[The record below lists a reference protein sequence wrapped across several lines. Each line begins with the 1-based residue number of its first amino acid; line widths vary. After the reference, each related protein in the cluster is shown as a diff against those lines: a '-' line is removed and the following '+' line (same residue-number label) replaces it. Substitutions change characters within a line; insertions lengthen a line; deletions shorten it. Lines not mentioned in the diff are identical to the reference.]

1 MKDTRYIL
9 ILLIAAT
16 FSGCGKKNNESL
28 ERLQKYQEEAGKKLD
43 SMRQQDYK
51 ELMDSVNNENKKILN
66 DIDSLKH
73 KSDSMSIE
81 IEKNM
86 KKLNQKIT
94 PEKTDKKNQ
103 PNQ

>member
-1 MKDTRYIL
+1 MR
-9 ILLIAAT
+9 A
-16 FSGCGKKNNESL
+16 E
-28 ERLQKYQEEAGKKLD
+28 KLG
-43 SMRQQDYK
+43 
-51 ELMDSVNNENKKILN
+51 NNENKKILK

-86 KKLNQKIT
+86 KKLNQKTT